1 MAARETWILGYLEH
15 LSSRDL
21 DILAKAS
28 GLPGGVQRLRAEP
41 VLIGEL
47 LGDQGVFEA
56 VYGDGPG
63 EQNWLLAG
71 SPFLVFAVAVARAA
85 RDLDRLPYLQE
96 WAGPRQRIPVFVAE
110 ELREFAAEP
119 LRRLFLAELLASYTH
134 VDSGSV
140 WVRSGSRL
148 RRRRFSE
155 LDLMRLVSMLEAL
168 PEELHSG
175 VYRRLGDL
183 ALFLTGVF
191 PDYTAVRMFR
201 PVDVQRLGRAVLPA
215 NRPSPAA
222 ERLQEVLE
230 LRGAIGMLEL
240 LGQRWYQLAAATSAE
255 PARRMVVVTTIAER
269 FEQARRVL
277 NYVTDRYVF
286 PLRERWFPAAPA

>member
-1 MAARETWILGYLEH
+1 MLGYLEH

-21 DILAKAS
+21 EILAKAS
-28 GLPGGVQRLRAEP
+28 GLPGGAQRLRAEP
-41 VLIGEL
+41 ALIGEL

-56 VYGDGPG
+56 VYGDGSG

-71 SPFLVFAVAVARAA
+71 SPFLVFAVAIARAA
-85 RDLDRLPYLQE
+85 RDLDRLPYLRE
-96 WAGPRQRIPVFVAE
+96 WAGPRQRIPMFVAE

-119 LRRLFLAELLASYTH
+119 LRRLFLAELLASYMH
-134 VDSGSV
+134 VDSGSI
-140 WVRSGSRL
+140 WVRSGGRL

-168 PEELHSG
+168 PEELHPG

-191 PDYTAVRMFR
+191 PDYTAARMFR
-201 PVDVQRLGRAVLPA
+201 PVDVQRLGRAALPA
-215 NRPSPAA
+215 TGPGPAA

-230 LRGAIGMLEL
+230 VRGAIGLLEL
-240 LGQRWYQLAAATSAE
+240 LGQRWYQLAVAATSVE
-255 PARRMVVVTTIAER
+255 PARRMVVTTAIAER
-269 FEQARRVL
+269 FEQATYPQLRHR
-277 NYVTDRYVF
+277 
-286 PLRERWFPAAPA
+286 PLRVPLP